1 VLRDGSYTQKDQMMT
16 FALGDLNI
24 AIKSGVLIPVLFMIP
39 NVVWMLVP
47 KSDQGVQVHI
57 PFSLT
62 IIENAGRVAVL
73 ILPFFFSLDLNK
85 QFSRP
90 MLIGMALALAIYYV
104 SWIRYFLGGR
114 SVVLLGEPLFGIP
127 LPMAVAPTVFLVLS
141 SYLMSSWLM
150 LGASIVFGIAH
161 IWVSAVSL

>member
-1 VLRDGSYTQKDQMMT
+1 MT
-16 FALGDLNI
+16 LSLGDLNI
-24 AIKSGVLIPVLFMIP
+24 TIKSGVLIPVLLMIP
-39 NVVWMLVP
+39 NLVWMLVP
-47 KSDQGVQVHI
+47 KSDQDEQVPV

-62 IIENAGRVAVL
+62 IAENAGRVAVL
-73 ILPFFFSLDLNK
+73 ILPLFYSLDLNR

-90 MLIGMALALAIYYV
+90 ALIGTALALAIYYV

-114 SVVLLGEPLFGIP
+114 SVVLLGEPLLGIP

-161 IWVSAVSL
+161 IWVAAVSL